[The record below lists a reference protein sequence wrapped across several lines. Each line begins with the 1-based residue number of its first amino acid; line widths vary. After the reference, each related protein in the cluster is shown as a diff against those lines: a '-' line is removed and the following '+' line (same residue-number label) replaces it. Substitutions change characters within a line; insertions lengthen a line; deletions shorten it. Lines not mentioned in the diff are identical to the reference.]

1 MTENGS
7 NRALAGL
14 IASFFLLSLAFSS
27 MESMFVLF
35 TEQKYGFGPA
45 MNGYV
50 LAYVGVVLEFVTLAS
65 LPFSPM
71 LGDHVPTIGPLSCG
85 LLVLLFIL
93 TPLAAGNGFAN
104 VSLTTLVSKSATGD
118 TQGGAFGLTQSAGS
132 IARAVGPIAAG
143 ALYAAVAYWLPFVLG
158 GLLMLPIG
166 YVLLTTFRTDS
177 IPAPIN

>member
-1 MTENGS
+1 
-7 NRALAGL
+7 
-14 IASFFLLSLAFSS
+14 
-27 MESMFVLF
+27 
-35 TEQKYGFGPA
+35 

-50 LAYVGVVLEFVTLAS
+50 LAYVGVVIAVVQGGLVGRLTDRYGERTLALVGVVLEFVTLAA
-65 LPFSPM
+65 LPFSPA
-71 LGDHVPTIGPLSCG
+71 LGTHLPAVGPFSGG

-104 VSLTTLVSKSATGD
+104 VSLTTLVSKSATED

-132 IARAVGPIAAG
+132 IARAVGPVVAG

-166 YVLLTTFRTDS
+166 YVLLTTFRTDGVPT
-177 IPAPIN
+177 PAN